1 MFSTSFLSRV
11 CLLCLL
17 GWLTACSAVKA
28 PSSPGWQAPG
38 ASEFEAFA
46 TAPVLLLGEQHD
58 APEQHRIQTE
68 LVTWLTAND
77 RLGALVLEMAEL
89 GRSTQGLP
97 ASASEAEVK
106 TALTWADTAW
116 PWDDYRG
123 AVMAAV
129 RAGVPVIG
137 ANLNR
142 TELRAAMG
150 NTTLEAALNASAL
163 RVQDERM
170 RSGHC
175 GMLPERQI
183 RPMTRVQ
190 IARDQAM
197 AKALLA
203 ALAEDR
209 PANKLKPSTTP
220 RNTARSVLL
229 LAGHG
234 HVDKTVGIP
243 LHMALPLRVARMQ
256 AGGEASPAPTIDPSA
271 DLVWLTPA
279 LPPTD
284 YCAGLTGKR

>member
-1 MFSTSFLSRV
+1 M
-11 CLLCLL
+11 
-17 GWLTACSAVKA
+17 
-28 PSSPGWQAPG
+28 
-38 ASEFEAFA
+38 
-46 TAPVLLLGEQHD
+46 LLGEQHD
-58 APEQHRIQTE
+58 APEHHRIQTE
-68 LVTWLTAND
+68 LVTWLTARG

-97 ASASEAEVK
+97 VAASEAEVQ
-106 TALTWADTAW
+106 TALTWADAAW
-116 PWDDYRG
+116 PWANYRG

-137 ANLNR
+137 ANLSR
-142 TELRAAMG
+142 TELRAAM
-150 NTTLEAALNASAL
+150 NNSPLDAALGTAAL
-163 RVQDERM
+163 SVQDERM

-175 GMLPERQI
+175 GMLPESQI

-197 AKALLA
+197 AQALQA
-203 ALAEDR
+203 ALAADR
-209 PANKLKPSTTP
+209 QAAQ
-220 RNTARSVLL
+220 NTSQQTADRSVLL

-243 LHMALPLRVARMQ
+243 QHMTVPLRVVRMQ
-256 AGGEASPAPTIDPSA
+256 AGGEMSPTLASDPSA